1 MVSSKILKT
10 MDNLISEKKPKLI
23 RTSTVAISLDY
34 LLKGQLRFL
43 NNYYDVLVASGT
55 DTHLENVVL
64 REGVRAVNVS
74 MQRPISPIKDLV
86 TLWKLYR
93 LFCYEKPKIVHSIT
107 PKAGL
112 LSMTAAYFASV
123 PIRIHTF
130 TGLIFPSKAGIFQ
143 KLLILMDKLLCFFAT
158 NIYTEGEGVKK
169 DLISHRITN
178 KPLKIIA
185 NGNVNGIDINY
196 FDSKLFTKNKQK
208 TLRTSLGINESDFV
222 FIFVGRLVGDKGINE
237 LIAAF
242 KQLIK
247 QFSTSKL
254 ILVGSYEEK
263 LDPLRLETLNEISH
277 NNNIITVGFQL
288 DVRPYFTISNVLVFP
303 SYREGFPNVVLQAGA
318 MGLPS
323 IVTNING
330 CNEIIIEKKNGWI
343 IPVKDQ
349 DAILNAMSNCI
360 IEKKKIIKDKSIIR
374 NIIENGFHQEIVW
387 QALLKEY
394 KILEKK
400 SYKLIAEK
408 LK

>member
-1 MVSSKILKT
+1 
-10 MDNLISEKKPKLI
+10 MDNLISENKPKLI

-34 LLKGQLRFL
+34 LLKGQLNFL
-43 NNYYDVLVASGT
+43 NNHFDVLAASGT
-55 DTHLENVVL
+55 DVHLENVTL
-64 REGVRAVNVS
+64 REGVRVDNIP
-74 MQRPISPIKDLV
+74 MQRAISPIKDLV

-112 LSMTAAYFASV
+112 LSMTAAYFARV

-130 TGLIFPSKAGIFQ
+130 TGLIFPSKTGLFQ

-158 NIYTEGEGVKK
+158 NIYPEGEGVKK

-185 NGNVNGIDINY
+185 NGNVNGVDVNY

-208 TLRTSLGINESDFV
+208 SLRRSLGINETDFV

-237 LIAAF
+237 LIEAF

-247 QFSTSKL
+247 QFSGSKL
-254 ILVGSYEEK
+254 ILVGPYEEK
-263 LDPLRLETLNEISH
+263 LDPLRLEILNEISQ
-277 NNNIITVGFQL
+277 NNNIITVGFQE
-288 DVRPYFTISNVLVFP
+288 DVRPYFAISNVLVFP

-330 CNEIIIEKKNGWI
+330 CNEIIIEGKNGWI
-343 IPVKDQ
+343 IPVREQ
-349 DAILNAMSNCI
+349 DAILNAMRNCI
-360 IEKKKIIKDKSIIR
+360 IKRKNLIKEKSNIR
-374 NIIENGFHQEIVW
+374 NIIKNKYQQQIVW
-387 QALLKEY
+387 NAILTEY
-394 KILEKK
+394 KFLEKNLK
-400 SYKLIAEK
+400 S
-408 LK
+408 